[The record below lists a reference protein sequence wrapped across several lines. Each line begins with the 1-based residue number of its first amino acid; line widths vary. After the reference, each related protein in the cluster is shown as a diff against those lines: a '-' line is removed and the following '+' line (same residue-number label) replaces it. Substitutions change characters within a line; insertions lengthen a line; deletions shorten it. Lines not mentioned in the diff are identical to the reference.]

1 MAAIGGDFLS
11 ELFASKLR
19 AAVLSHI
26 VPRPHRGYSL
36 TELSR
41 VLGMPISSLQ
51 HECYKLERIGVL
63 TSGRS
68 GASRRYTI
76 DPECPARR
84 ELTAL
89 VVRVV
94 GQQQALQATL
104 EDVPGLQSAFIAAEL
119 PLGEGG
125 EVDEAAAIPLVLI
138 GEVPLEEIDALQA
151 RVPEMLGLPQSRVE
165 AVFYLP
171 EDWRSRVQQR
181 APYAVWLL
189 EGPRTHLAGEPV

>member
-1 MAAIGGDFLS
+1 MDRDFLS

-19 AAVLSHI
+19 AAVLSWV
-26 VPRPHRGYSL
+26 VPRSHRGYSL

-41 VLGMPISSLQ
+41 VLDMPISSLQ

-63 TSGRS
+63 SSGRE

-76 DPECPARR
+76 DPDFPAKR

-89 VVRVV
+89 VVRAI
-94 GQQQALQATL
+94 GQQQALRATMEL
-104 EDVPGLQSAFIAAEL
+104 VPGLESAFIAAEL
-119 PLGEGG
+119 PLAESGEMDG
-125 EVDEAAAIPLVLI
+125 VAAIPLVLI
-138 GEVPLEEIDALQA
+138 GQVPLEEIDALQE
-151 RVPEMLGLPQSRVE
+151 RVSGLLGLPPNRVE

-171 EDWRSRVQQR
+171 EDWQSRVEQR